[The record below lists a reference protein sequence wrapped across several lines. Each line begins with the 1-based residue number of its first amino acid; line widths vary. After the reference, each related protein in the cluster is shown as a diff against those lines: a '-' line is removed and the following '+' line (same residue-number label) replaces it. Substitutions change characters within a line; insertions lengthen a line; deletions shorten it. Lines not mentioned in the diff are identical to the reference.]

1 MKQKEQDRIAQT
13 ALKEYNG
20 KFTSIKFF
28 AKETSTVY
36 KLANSES
43 KEFAL
48 KIYDEAS
55 GNIDD
60 NLIETLLLQKI
71 QEKGS
76 IKVAELIKNKKGKPV
91 TLFKDSSSNKTYRV
105 SLSKWLKGIDFKS
118 NESEERFY
126 KLGQLVAELH
136 LITKQ
141 IIVPESLKP
150 KKWDEVFYFRD
161 EKAIYHNP
169 KYKNLVSS
177 EFKEL
182 MDTAIPL
189 FNNRLKKIYK
199 AEKPQLLHGDLNPW
213 NVKINDNKL
222 SILDFEDAILGQP
235 VQELAILLFY
245 YKQDKIFSYEY
256 VKKWVLEGYISVRNT
271 PNFSDKDI
279 EFFQMARSVNFLNY
293 VLTLKGDYKKF
304 IEDGLAKLKVFLKS
318 NK

>member
-13 ALKEYNG
+13 VLKEYDE

-36 KLANSES
+36 KVANSES
-43 KEFAL
+43 QEFAL

-55 GNIDD
+55 GNMDD
-60 NLIETLLLQKI
+60 NMIEILLLQAI

-76 IKVAELIKNKKGKPV
+76 IKVAELIKNKKRESV

-105 SLSKWLKGIDFKS
+105 SLSKWLKGVDFKS
-118 NESEERFY
+118 NESEERFH

-169 KYKNLVSS
+169 EYKKLVSS

-213 NVKINDNKL
+213 NVKINNDKL

-245 YKQDKIFSYEY
+245 YRQDKIFSYKY
-256 VKKWVLEGYISVRNT
+256 VKKWVLEGYTNVINT

-279 EFFQMARSVNFLNY
+279 EFLQMARSINFLNY